1 MISIIYNLTYK
12 EPPIDQKEALRY
24 AGVRGDDAQSAELLS
39 ECYRSLLP
47 RLGYRVCY
55 REIDASEPICS
66 RMLAASEGLRAH
78 LAGASRLIIFAA
90 TVGIEPDRAVAR
102 AAVGSPRTAL
112 MYQAIGA
119 ERIEALCD
127 SFFFDMKKKYADSGA
142 SLTRRFS
149 PGYGDLSLE
158 WQRDIF
164 ALLDCER
171 QIGVSLG
178 ERLLMAPTKSVTA
191 IIGIKDAR

>member
-1 MISIIYNLTYK
+1 MISVIYNLTYK
-12 EPPIDQKEALRY
+12 EPPIDQREALRY
-24 AGVRGDDAQSAELLS
+24 AGVRGDDRDSAELLS
-39 ECYRSLLP
+39 ECYLSLLP

-55 REIDASEPICS
+55 REMDISEPLPS
-66 RMLAASEGLRAH
+66 RMLAGSEGLRTH
-78 LAGASRLIIFAA
+78 LAGASRIIIFAA
-90 TVGIEPDRAVAR
+90 TLGIEPDRAVAR
-102 AAVGSPRTAL
+102 AAVGSARAAL

-127 SFFFDMKKKYADSGA
+127 AFSLEMKEKY
-142 SLTRRFS
+142 SLTGALTTSRFS

-158 WQRDIF
+158 CQRDIF

-178 ERLLMAPTKSVTA
+178 ERLLMTPTKSVTA